1 MSKRALLQRLLPALI
16 LLAAAPTAGAEPAQE
31 AASATSACLAAIIDG
46 APVADIKGQDV
57 EIRRGKDPE
66 ACTVRVTRGDP
77 SAVREAVLGAV
88 TPRRERFAPA
98 RTRWDP
104 NAFAS
109 RESFC
114 NAPGRRHLMV
124 LVSTAKP
131 NSPVALMATVLESAS
146 RDTRCDVDE
155 GLQAPILR

>member
-1 MSKRALLQRLLPALI
+1 MSKRPRLRSFLPALLI
-16 LLAAAPTAGAEPAQE
+16 LAGAQTAHAEPAQE
-31 AASATSACLAAIIDG
+31 AASATRACLAAIIDG

-57 EIRRGKDPE
+57 EIRRGKDPQ

-88 TPRRERFAPA
+88 TPRKERFALA
-98 RTRWDP
+98 KSRWDP

-124 LVSTAKP
+124 LISTARP